1 MPAAITKKLAQIQQ
15 TLSVPKNQYNSFGKY
30 KYRSCED
37 ILEGIKPCLKATD
50 TALTVTDE
58 IVEIGGRIYVMATA
72 VLRDCEDGSEIK
84 NTAYAREE
92 ESKKGMDASQV
103 TGTAS
108 SYARKYALNGLFC
121 IDDVRDADTMDNSAD
136 RKKGAADAAAKN
148 EGPGSTDGLITKVMI
163 QTLKKVAGEK
173 GVTEKQI
180 CARYKVGT
188 FASMRVSQFQ
198 SAMKDLEK
206 TKPKPKQDLDLGL

>member
-1 MPAAITKKLAQIQQ
+1 MMPAAITKKLAQIQQ

-37 ILEGIKPCLKATD
+37 ILEGIKPCLRATD

-136 RKKGAADAAAKN
+136 KKKGAGDPGTKKEETGNAD
-148 EGPGSTDGLITKVMI
+148 GPITKMMI
-163 QTLKKVAGEK
+163 QTLKKVAEEK

-180 CARYKVGT
+180 CTRYKVESY
-188 FASMRVSQFQ
+188 ASMRVSQFQ

-206 TKPKPKQDLDLGL
+206 TKPKQDVDLGL